1 MLQINLWLFLIP
13 PCHAP
18 ILMSKHHISWM
29 PHMKVEACTF
39 PLRTVPLKLP
49 RGSTAKDRQN
59 LELPLGW
66 LHISPWLRATWEA
79 RAEPEGKVLP
89 LSSPTQLP
97 PLSLL
102 WYRDKGSPLFPAPF
116 PPQSSPWV
124 RLQHTED
131 KQQPSRWLDEPIC
144 ICKECCAQQLLHPP
158 PSPILQPDTE
168 ELLVDAC
175 CCCWE
180 NRNKN
185 VVAFFHLSRHQTD
198 VSCSK
203 LTMVC
208 GWPFQRTFQHTA
220 EHSASHW
227 VRSVTHSW
235 KSDPAPTNTKK

>member
-59 LELPLGW
+59 LELALAW

-89 LSSPTQLP
+89 LSSPSQLP

-102 WYRDKGSPLFPAPF
+102 WYRDKGSPLFPAP
-116 PPQSSPWV
+116 
-124 RLQHTED
+124 
-131 KQQPSRWLDEPIC
+131 
-144 ICKECCAQQLLHPP
+144 P
-158 PSPILQPDTE
+158 PSPELPLGKTATHRRQAAAKQMIRRTHLHLQGVLCTTAASPTPVPNPTAWHRRAAGGC
-168 ELLVDAC
+168 LLLLLG
-175 CCCWE
+175 E
-180 NRNKN
+180 
-185 VVAFFHLSRHQTD
+185 
-198 VSCSK
+198 
-203 LTMVC
+203 
-208 GWPFQRTFQHTA
+208 
-220 EHSASHW
+220 
-227 VRSVTHSW
+227 
-235 KSDPAPTNTKK
+235 